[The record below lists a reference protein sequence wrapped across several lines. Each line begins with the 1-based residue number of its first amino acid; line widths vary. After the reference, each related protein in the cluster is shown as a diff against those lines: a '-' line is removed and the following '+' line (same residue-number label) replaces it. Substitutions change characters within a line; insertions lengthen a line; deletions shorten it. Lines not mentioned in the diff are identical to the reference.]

1 MAKFLDPLD
10 SSKPFEIPQKFW
22 EQLNSFTAGGWICF
36 YVNNLGQLQVEANF
50 DSEMAEE
57 SIRSFGARFLNSL
70 TNAKEISE
78 TQNFLGNGNSED
90 LDQDS

>member
-1 MAKFLDPLD
+1 MAKFIDPLD
-10 SSKPFEIPQKFW
+10 SNTPFEIPQKFW
-22 EQLNSFTAGGWICF
+22 ENLNEYTAGGWICF
-36 YVNNLGQLQVEANF
+36 YVNNLGQLSVEANF

-78 TQNFLGNGNSED
+78 TQNFLGNSED
-90 LDQDS
+90 TEET